1 MHFYVALAAAADAA
15 AAAAACG
22 LSIPAMPPSPS
33 LLAPPPPPLLS
44 FVTPIKA
51 LFRFSICFSDCANA
65 GNSSSCDVDC
75 DADVDFAVYAIS
87 AVCQQRL
94 KVAPLWGRQSVAAA
108 THCMAYCAQG
118 AIRLVPNMHFNNI
131 ITAIASHKIL

>member
-1 MHFYVALAAAADAA
+1 MHFYVALAAVPAADVTAA
-15 AAAAACG
+15 SCG
-22 LSIPAMPPSPS
+22 LSIPATRS
-33 LLAPPPPPLLS
+33 LPPPPAPLLS

-65 GNSSSCDVDC
+65 GNSSSSGVDC

-94 KVAPLWGRQSVAAA
+94 KVSPMWGWQSVAAA
-108 THCMAYCAQG
+108 THCMAHCAQG
-118 AIRLVPNMHFNNI
+118 AIRLVPNLHFNNI
-131 ITAIASHKIL
+131 ITDIASH